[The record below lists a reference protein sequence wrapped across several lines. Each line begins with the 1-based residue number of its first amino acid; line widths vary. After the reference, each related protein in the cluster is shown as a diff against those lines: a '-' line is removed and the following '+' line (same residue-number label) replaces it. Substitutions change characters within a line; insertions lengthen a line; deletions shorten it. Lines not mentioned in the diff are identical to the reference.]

1 MAANPTST
9 QSGLITLAN
18 RIGFTHRLWP
28 ELLGVL
34 LGLVVMAG
42 LTGCVTEVTGN
53 SIEEASESARVKAQI
68 DLARGYLEEN
78 SFQRARRPLE
88 KALEIDNRS
97 VEAHVLKA
105 IIHQREEENAL
116 AEKHYKLALRYDPTD
131 AQALNNYGG
140 FLYAQGRVEDAL
152 VPLRK
157 SVEDTAYSARA
168 QAFVNLGLVESSL
181 DNVDEAR
188 SAFERSIMLNDQQPR
203 PHLEL
208 ADIYFTSGNV
218 MRAADHYGQFRT
230 GARQTPRSLCLG
242 IRIATALQLAD
253 EQSSL
258 RMALRNLYPGSE
270 EAESCEAQSGV

>member
-1 MAANPTST
+1 MT
-9 QSGLITLAN
+9 AN
-18 RIGFTHRLWP
+18 RDSSPFLVNPYRGFWF
-28 ELLGVL
+28 VL
-34 LGLVVMAG
+34 LLSVLGSLS
-42 LTGCVTEVTGN
+42 GCITEVTGN

-68 DLARGYLEEN
+68 DLARGYLAEN

-88 KALEIDNRS
+88 KALEIDSRS

-105 IIHQREEENAL
+105 IIHQQEEEDEL
-116 AEKHYKLALRYDPTD
+116 AEKHYKLALRFDPSD

-140 FLYAQGRVEDAL
+140 FLYSLGRVDEAL

-181 DNVDEAR
+181 ENRDEAR
-188 SAFERSIMLNDQQPR
+188 DAFERSVMLNAQQSR

-208 ADIYFTSGNV
+208 ADIYYTDGNV
-218 MRAADHYGQFRT
+218 MQAADHYGQFRSA
-230 GARQTPRSLCLG
+230 GRQTPRSLCLG
-242 IRIATALQLAD
+242 IRIATALELVD

-258 RMALRNLYPGSE
+258 RLALKNLYPGSE
-270 EAESCEAQSGV
+270 EAQSCEAQPGV